1 MELSIRPSATAPI
14 SYTGDNEK
22 IGQRVQ
28 DRSTELTMG
37 GGAGV
42 AAFGTLNQSSKI
54 GNNLI
59 KAVKT
64 SKAIKAEKQ
73 AQLLKLL
80 TKSGKLAKFATNPIV
95 VKVAGGLAGL
105 SAATTLVGSVAKIA
119 DTYGYLSAQN
129 PQA

>member
-22 IGQRVQ
+22 IGQRVK

>member
-22 IGQRVQ
+22 IGQRVK

-73 AQLLKLL
+73 AQLVKLL

>member
-22 IGQRVQ
+22 IGQRVK

-54 GNNLI
+54 DFIIPDISFIL
-59 KAVKT
+59 
-64 SKAIKAEKQ
+64 
-73 AQLLKLL
+73 
-80 TKSGKLAKFATNPIV
+80 
-95 VKVAGGLAGL
+95 
-105 SAATTLVGSVAKIA
+105 
-119 DTYGYLSAQN
+119 
-129 PQA
+129 